1 MIYLIF
7 DTETT
12 GFIQKGLPLTDPL
25 QPKILQL
32 AFMQVDSENFEVQ
45 NVVSLFINHDNLT
58 IPQEAKNIHHIDEEK
73 CRLLG
78 VTESYALHIFERLWN
93 QSDRH
98 FAYNVQY
105 DVDLIRCALLRL
117 NRGELDAKLGHTID
131 VMEPFTNLCKLPGK
145 YGKYKWPKLEEAYDF
160 CFKTKPPLS
169 HNALADVHATAKI
182 LGFYE
187 TSYGKKLCQT
197 K

>member
-1 MIYLIF
+1 MIYFIF

-12 GFIQKGLPLTDPL
+12 GLIKKALPLTAPE

-32 AFMQVDSENFEVQ
+32 AFMQVDSENFEPQ
-45 NVVSLFINHDNLT
+45 NIVSLYINHENLS
-58 IPQEAKNIHHIDEEK
+58 IPQEAKDIHHIDEEK

-98 FAYNVQY
+98 FAYNAQY

-117 NRGELDAKLGHTID
+117 NRGELVAKLGYTID
-131 VMEPFTNLCKLPGK
+131 VMEPFTNLCI
-145 YGKYKWPKLEEAYDF
+145 
-160 CFKTKPPLS
+160 S
-169 HNALADVHATAKI
+169 
-182 LGFYE
+182 
-187 TSYGKKLCQT
+187 
-197 K
+197 